1 MIYCIHITFGGCFMT
16 KAKETGGTVITISGR
31 GSQQNVKI
39 ENTVIT
45 VVE

>member
-1 MIYCIHITFGGCFMT
+1 MT